1 MKPIGN
7 PMIFHRYPLEEA
19 LRLMVKFG
27 YRELELWPP
36 QIEMF
41 RTDPLRQQ
49 LARQAKSF
57 GLSLLRLNAAAADY
71 FPALNSRNDTEK
83 IIAGLK
89 RDIDICRSLGMT
101 QLLTWEGRKPEAASR
116 KDILGWILG
125 ETTKIFR
132 EAVSYGDS
140 KGVSLSVEVH
150 PFTLGMDLDF
160 LVKLCD
166 AVGSDSFGVTYDC
179 CHFGVGLPNDYI
191 KAIGTLGSR
200 IKHVH
205 FSDGDQRSSELHFA
219 IGEGSLD
226 LDGIVGALKQIKFKG
241 TVMLDLWLYP
251 LPEQG
256 TKASLPYVSKAMKT
270 LGIKNNI

>member
-7 PMIFHRYPLEEA
+7 PMIFHRYPLEQA

-27 YRELELWPP
+27 YRALELWPQ
-36 QIEMF
+36 QIEMC
-41 RTDPLRQQ
+41 RTDDLRRQ
-49 LARQAKSF
+49 LAVYAKSL
-57 GLSLLRLNAAAADY
+57 GLTLVRLNAAAADY
-71 FPALNSRNDTEK
+71 FPPLQSRRDAQG
-83 IIAGLK
+83 IIAGVK

-101 QLLTWEGRKPEAASR
+101 QLLTWEGRKPEAATP
-116 KDILGWILG
+116 KDIHGWILE

-132 EAVSYGDS
+132 EAVRYGDS

-179 CHFGVGLPNDYI
+179 CHFGVGLPKDYI
-191 KAIGTLGSR
+191 RAISKLGSR
-200 IKHVH
+200 IQHVH
-205 FSDGDQRSSELHFA
+205 FSDSDQRSSEVHFA
-219 IGEGSLD
+219 IGEGCLD
-226 LDGIVGALKQIKFKG
+226 LDGIVKALKQIKFKG

-251 LPEQG
+251 FPEQG
-256 TKASLPYVSKAMKT
+256 TKASLAYVSKVMKT
-270 LGIKNNI
+270 LGIGSNK